1 MRNVTGAR
9 LRTTRVSAGI
19 SGAVLCAR
27 AGIGRTRLSDIERG
41 HVVPS
46 HETIERIETALGDLI
61 RTKRKL
67 AALAVQEG
75 WPGPEWSDAEVM

>member
-19 SGAVLCAR
+19 SGALLCKR
-27 AGIGRTRLSDIERG
+27 AGIGRSRLSDIERG

-46 HETIERIETALGDLI
+46 HETLKRVETALEDLI
-61 RTKRKL
+61 RTKRRL
-67 AALAVQEG
+67 AALAIQEG

>member
-1 MRNVTGAR
+1 MRNVCGER
-9 LRTTRVSAGI
+9 LRTTRVTARI
-19 SGAVLCAR
+19 SGAVLCKR
-27 AGIGRTRLSDIERG
+27 AGIGRTRLSEIERG

-46 HETIERIETALGDLI
+46 PETLERIETALADLI